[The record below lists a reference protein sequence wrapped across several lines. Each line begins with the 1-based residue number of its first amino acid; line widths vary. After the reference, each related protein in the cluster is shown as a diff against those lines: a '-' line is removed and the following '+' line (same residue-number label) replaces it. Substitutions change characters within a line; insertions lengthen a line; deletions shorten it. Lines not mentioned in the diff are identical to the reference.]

1 MNNIDFLPEKYRQQ
15 HSVRTVKVW
24 RFSVLFLFSAAVGTT
39 ALCQFWLES
48 AVKNEL
54 LDVQPKYAT
63 AKVQNDSLTQTRE
76 KLKQADELA
85 RLYLFLDHHWPKT
98 QLIAAVVDP
107 TPESISLTD
116 IQIHQETI
124 PGVKSRRAKKRD
136 NRRDE
141 GKAGKEEE
149 SASKAY
155 DDLVALNDELDG
167 LQTVIQVAGMTSDS
181 TQIHIYAAKLGV
193 SPLFARVDLES
204 QESLDKVLDF
214 SGGQFVLRIVV
225 RPGYGRTDGPDGSS
239 ETLAA
244 AELDQTKELQN

>member
-39 ALCQFWLES
+39 ALCQFWLKC
-48 AVKNEL
+48 AVQNEL
-54 LDVQPKYAT
+54 LEVQPKYAD

-85 RLYLFLDHHWPKT
+85 RLYLYLDHTWPAT

-107 TPESISLTD
+107 MPETISLTD
-116 IQIHQETI
+116 IQIRQERI
-124 PGVKSRRAKKRD
+124 PGAKASRSKKRD
-136 NRRDE
+136 TRRDE
-141 GKAGKEEE
+141 SDKGKELA

-167 LQTVIQVAGMTSDS
+167 VQTVIQVAGKTSDS
-181 TQIHIYAAKLGV
+181 TQIHIYAAKLGA

-204 QESLDKVLDF
+204 QESLDKLMDL
-214 SGGQFVLRIVV
+214 SGGQFELRIVV
-225 RPGYGRTDGPDGSS
+225 RPGYGRTGGPDKSP

-244 AELDQTKELQN
+244 VETRQTKELQN